1 MTARRPAAI
10 PESLVRDLGPALG
23 PYRGPATLAL
33 ADGRVFRGLGF
44 GARATALGE
53 VVFNT
58 AMSGY
63 QEIITDPSYTN
74 QLVCLTASEIGNV
87 GVNSEDEES
96 RGHGC
101 AGLLVRSLSPVVS
114 NYRAEQTLAEYL
126 DARAIP
132 GMAEFDTRALTRH
145 IREAGAMMAILST
158 EEHDVDTLLQRVRAA
173 PGMEGADLASQVSTP
188 TIYSW
193 DERSWDARH
202 NASASARAAAQA
214 DEPADVHIVVVDFG
228 VKHNILRR
236 LRDAG
241 ARSTVVPST
250 TTAAELMT
258 LAPDGVLLSNGPGD
272 PSACEAAIVEIRD
285 LLTKHP
291 ELPVFG
297 ICLGHQI
304 LCLALGGRT
313 YKLKFGHHGGNHPVR
328 DERSGAVAITSQNH
342 GFAVDLESISR
353 SDAAAQGVELT
364 QVNLFDQTVAG
375 FALTGRPVSGVQY
388 HPEDA
393 PGPHD
398 AGALIQN
405 FVRDV
410 RRRAHRPENA

>member
-1 MTARRPAAI
+1 MTTARRPA
-10 PESLVRDLGPALG
+10 PTSESLVRDLGPALG
-23 PYRGPATLAL
+23 PYRGPATLVL

-44 GARATALGE
+44 GGLGTAIGE

-63 QEIITDPSYTN
+63 QEIITDPSYTK

-87 GVNSEDEES
+87 GVNREDEES

-114 NYRAEQTLAEYL
+114 NYRAEQPLAAYL
-126 DARAIP
+126 EARGIP

-145 IREAGAMMAILST
+145 IREAGAMMAALST
-158 EEHDVDTLLQRVRAA
+158 ELHDADALLERVRAA

-193 DERSWDARH
+193 DQRSWDARH
-202 NASASARAAAQA
+202 NASASARTAAQA
-214 DEPADVHIVVVDFG
+214 DAPADVHIVVVDFG

-241 ARSTVVPST
+241 ARSTVVPHT
-250 TTAAELMT
+250 TTVAQLLA

-272 PSACEAAIVEIRD
+272 PAACESAILEIRS
-285 LLTKHP
+285 LLKRHP
-291 ELPVFG
+291 ALPVFG

-353 SDAAAQGVELT
+353 AGAVQGVELT

-398 AGALIQN
+398 AGALIQT

-410 RRRAHRPENA
+410 RSRIRSRRDA

>member
-1 MTARRPAAI
+1 MRAA
-10 PESLVRDLGPALG
+10 PSEEHLRDALGPALG
-23 PYRGPATLAL
+23 PYRVPATLVL
-33 ADGRVFRGLGF
+33 ADGRAFRGLGF
-44 GARATALGE
+44 GGLGTAVGE

-63 QEIITDPSYTN
+63 QEIITDPSYTG
-74 QLVCLTASEIGNV
+74 QLVCLTAAEIGNV
-87 GVNSEDEES
+87 GVNDEDEES
-96 RGHGC
+96 RGLGC
-101 AGLLVRSLSPVVS
+101 AGLLVRSLSPIVS
-114 NYRAEQTLAEYL
+114 NHRARRSLADYL
-126 DARAIP
+126 AARSTP

-145 IREAGAMMAILST
+145 IREAGAMMAALST
-158 EEHDVDTLLQRVRAA
+158 EEHDVARLLARVRAA
-173 PGMEGADLASQVSTP
+173 PGMEGANLASAVSTRQA
-188 TIYSW
+188 YAW
-193 DERSWDARH
+193 NERSWDARQRSD
-202 NASASARAAAQA
+202 AEA
-214 DEPADVHIVVVDFG
+214 PADVHIVVVDFG

-241 ARSTVVPST
+241 ARSTVVPASVRVD
-250 TTAAELMT
+250 ELLA

-272 PSACEAAIVEIRD
+272 PAACEAAIREVRR
-285 LLTKHP
+285 LLATRP

-304 LCLALGGRT
+304 LCLALGGAT

-328 DERSGAVAITSQNH
+328 DEQTQRVAITSQNH

-353 SDAAAQGVELT
+353 AGQGVTLT

-375 FALTGRPVSGVQY
+375 FRLPDRPVSGVQY

-398 AGALIQN
+398 AGGLLRS
-405 FVRDV
+405 FVREV
-410 RRRAHRPENA
+410 RRRRDA